1 MHRSRLCTQLNKRSP
16 CPVGG
21 TMQCTQQCS
30 GQRNCGLAE
39 SVGTSW
45 SRSSSV
51 FAPSLANSAMRRG
64 WLIRLPV
71 NANGVGRIMC
81 PVPPPVRHFSS
92 SRPGLF
98 TAGGGGGTNSDETCP
113 AGEPALFFLWLFSE
127 FPPQQPAASARL
139 SRAATV
145 QHPSRRSPAMSLQRT
160 PRNVSARAKR
170 CGRRTRRC
178 SRRTTRCS
186 RRTRR
191 CSRRTRRWTRSSAKR
206 NAPRMRPWP
215 IA

>member
-1 MHRSRLCTQLNKRSP
+1 
-16 CPVGG
+16 
-21 TMQCTQQCS
+21 MQCTQQCS

-45 SRSSSV
+45 SRSSSSV
-51 FAPSLANSAMRRG
+51 LAPSLANSAMRRG

-71 NANGVGRIMC
+71 NANGVGRVVR
-81 PVPPPVRHFSS
+81 PVPPPVRYFSS
-92 SRPGLF
+92 THPGLF
-98 TAGGGGGTNSDETCP
+98 TAGGGGGNDSDETVP
-113 AGEPALFFLWLFSE
+113 PGEPALCFLLLFSE
-127 FPPQQPAASARL
+127 FPPQQPAASARVL
-139 SRAATV
+139 GPENV
-145 QHPSRRSPAMSLQRT
+145 QHPSRRSPAMALQRT
-160 PRNVSARAKR
+160 PRNVSARTKR

-178 SRRTTRCS
+178 SRRTRRCSRRTRRCS

>member
-1 MHRSRLCTQLNKRSP
+1 LHRSRLCTQLNKRSP

-71 NANGVGRIMC
+71 NANGVGRVVR

-92 SRPGLF
+92 THPGLF
-98 TAGGGGGTNSDETCP
+98 TAGGGGGNDSDETGP
-113 AGEPALFFLWLFSE
+113 AGEPALCFLLLFSE
-127 FPPQQPAASARL
+127 FPPQQPAASARVL
-139 SRAATV
+139 GPANV

-160 PRNVSARAKR
+160 PRNVSARTKR
-170 CGRRTRRC
+170 
-178 SRRTTRCS
+178 
-186 RRTRR
+186 
-191 CSRRTRRWTRSSAKR
+191 
-206 NAPRMRPWP
+206 
-215 IA
+215 